1 MFNKKSVLVLFIL
14 GAGACVLAFVPSQS
28 MDSSSNPVGT
38 FVLTVT
44 TAAAPPFREI
54 ITLHAGGTIS
64 ETNST
69 LHPNSANPFFN
80 FNGSEGYGT
89 WERGPAKT
97 VVLKVVKMVF
107 DGDTNQHVGYL
118 VVEAIARIDGDSF
131 TNLESDVNIL
141 LGPDLFNPTG
151 RIPLGP
157 TDAVGTR
164 ITLD

>member
-1 MFNKKSVLVLFIL
+1 MFNKKSVFVVFLMT
-14 GAGACVLAFVPSQS
+14 AGVGVLAFAPSPA
-28 MDSSSNPVGT
+28 MEPSSNPVGT
-38 FVLTVT
+38 YVLSVSS
-44 TAAAPPFREI
+44 AAGPAFREV

-89 WERGPAKT
+89 WQRGPAKT
-97 VVLKVVKMVF
+97 VILKVIKMVF

-118 VVEAIARIDGDSF
+118 VVEATALIDGDSF
-131 TNLESDVNIL
+131 TNIVSDVNIL
-141 LGPDLFNPTG
+141 LGPDLFNPVG
-151 RIPLGP
+151 LIPLGP